1 MAQFDKNNFK
11 NIISEIE
18 QMETKKENIWVPIG
32 ILEYMY
38 NDFKGY
44 IDNYFSIESNRDI
57 DQLWDNL
64 WKQSNNYP

>member
-44 IDNYFSIESNRDI
+44 IDNYFSIESNRDV

-64 WKQSNNYP
+64 WKQSNSYP